1 MLGLTDRDCLCS
13 TRGPDFL
20 TDLGPDFTQ
29 LVTLDRL
36 GNQGDLTIAGL
47 ITLSSKMLYRENVN
61 FTISKWP
68 QENVNK

>member
-1 MLGLTDRDCLCS
+1 MLNAW
-13 TRGPDFL
+13 TRFL